1 MNYYIE
7 NMNIKRNLTKS
18 RSAIITSFLIGVTI
32 SGIPF
37 VKNTLDE
44 LNYRKSVLLEKEMT
58 IKAIENLC
66 KSDDSNYL
74 KLYNLGFPLS
84 AQEEFD
90 NCMKSNLKELE
101 ESI

>member
-1 MNYYIE
+1 MNNYIE
-7 NMNIKRNLTKS
+7 NLNIKRNLTKN
-18 RSAIITSFLIGVTI
+18 RSAIISSFLVGVTI
-32 SGIPF
+32 SSITF
-37 VKNTLDE
+37 IKTTLDE
-44 LNYRKSVLLEKEMT
+44 FNYRKSVLLEKEMT

-90 NCMKSNLKELE
+90 NCMKSNLKEL
-101 ESI
+101 

>member
-1 MNYYIE
+1 MNYFIE
-7 NMNIKRNLTKS
+7 NLNIKRNLTKN
-18 RSAIITSFLIGVTI
+18 RTAIISSFLVGVTI
-32 SGIPF
+32 SSITF
-37 VKNTLDE
+37 IKTTLDE
-44 LNYRKSVLLEKEMT
+44 FNYRKSVLLEKEMT

-90 NCMKSNLKELE
+90 NCMKSNLKEL
-101 ESI
+101 